1 MFSPPLPRAKAAA
14 IAALAIGCVDK
25 MFITF
30 EAGAPAGGC
39 SDGRAASAAARR
51 PAAAPAPAPPRP
63 AAGAGRQAAA
73 PAQRGGAAVPGVAA
87 PEPSA
92 YHTSQGRAVV
102 AFQLLWRSDA
112 AQLGPL
118 AEAPPGGP
126 AARARG
132 APAVDAPKTW
142 DSASSHLA
150 ASGAAELA
158 GPATAARP
166 AANGAAHGAANG
178 AANGAASGAANG
190 RPAAADQAGAS
201 RPGTG
206 EARNGH
212 GSASA
217 TRAGSAAEPG
227 TPGWIRGIYSLRLWG
242 PEFLPELRQVGDGVS
257 TPADELGTEPAPA
270 HHPAAG
276 GPETAGSPG
285 LDASAMIGTLN
296 VESGGDPGKVLASA
310 ADVPGG
316 AAAPGTPRRRGG
328 ANAEAAAAPAPAPG
342 AGAPGA
348 AGQACCAVMWITGAD
363 AQAMEAA
370 SDDEARLHTA
380 ATLCWKLCIARSKTV
395 HRDDAECDG
404 GCCEPGSLHARLWC
418 KLPLMMPVQWTRFM
432 CDKDADATGRQCM
445 FL

>member
-39 SDGRAASAAARR
+39 SDGRAGSAAARW
-51 PAAAPAPAPPRP
+51 PAMAPAPAAPRP
-63 AAGAGRQAAA
+63 AVGAGRRAPA
-73 PAQRGGAAVPGVAA
+73 PAQRGGAALPGAA
-87 PEPSA
+87 VPEPSA

-102 AFQLLWRSDA
+102 AFQLLWRSNA

-132 APAVDAPKTW
+132 APAADAPKTW

-166 AANGAAHGAANG
+166 AVNGAAHGAANG
-178 AANGAASGAANG
+178 ATNGAANG
-190 RPAAADQAGAS
+190 GPATADQVAAS
-201 RPGTG
+201 RLSNG

-212 GSASA
+212 RSASA
-217 TRAGSAAEPG
+217 TRAGGAAEPG

-242 PEFLPELRQVGDGVS
+242 PEFLPELRQPGDGVS
-257 TPADELGTEPAPA
+257 KAAELSMESAPA
-270 HHPAAG
+270 AAG
-276 GPETAGSPG
+276 G
-285 LDASAMIGTLN
+285 LDAACSPVLDTSTMIGTLN
-296 VESGGDPGKVLASA
+296 VESGGDPGKVPAGA

-342 AGAPGA
+342 AGAPGT
-348 AGQACCAVMWITGAD
+348 AGQACCAVMWITGA

-370 SDDEARLHTA
+370 SDDEACPHTA
-380 ATLCWKLCIARSKTV
+380 ADLWWKAKHAWQGPRPCSGTTLHVIVAAASLVPFVLACGANHDRLCIGL
-395 HRDDAECDG
+395 C
-404 GCCEPGSLHARLWC
+404 LHSFTYLL
-418 KLPLMMPVQWTRFM
+418 KQ
-432 CDKDADATGRQCM
+432 DATERQSAV
-445 FL
+445 